1 MWEGG
6 SRSLKGSGEFG
17 LPLNSCGVLR
27 WSPGVLGS
35 SHTMH
40 LMSSVDL
47 AKLPHVSVPPF
58 P

>member
-1 MWEGG
+1 MQ
-6 SRSLKGSGEFG
+6 GSGEFG

-27 WSPGVLGS
+27 RSPGVLGS
-35 SHTMH
+35 SHTMR

-47 AKLPHVSVPPF
+47 AKLPPVSVPLF

>member
-6 SRSLKGSGEFG
+6 SRSVQGSGEFG

-27 WSPGVLGS
+27 RSPGVLGS
-35 SHTMH
+35 SHTMR

-47 AKLPHVSVPPF
+47 AKLPPVSVPLF